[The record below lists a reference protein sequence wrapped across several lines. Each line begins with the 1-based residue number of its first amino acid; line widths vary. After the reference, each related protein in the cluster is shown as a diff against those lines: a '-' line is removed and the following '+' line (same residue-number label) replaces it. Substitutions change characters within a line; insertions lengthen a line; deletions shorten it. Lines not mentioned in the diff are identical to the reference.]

1 MSHEQKWKF
10 STHNLSLCGLATNL
24 LSSHYANCRE
34 TQKTHEQE
42 EITGMTTKPRFSAR
56 FRVAI
61 PSNLS
66 PLLPSAPTVENQ
78 NTKRTNANVNCRS
91 CLRRITHEET
101 EFSTQSILRAMDK
114 FVKAVNV
121 MDETILVPSR
131 LMDLKISDEASGKEL
146 NKSRRRLAKELNNT
160 DLYSVYSMING
171 VKNELLWG
179 QPGAVQADAS
189 NNTSAD
195 DNVVKGHIRRPSTVS
210 VASTSSAVSTTS
222 DTDSETGI
230 ENDIGS
236 ESEDYTQ
243 VVSDK
248 FRHHLHGLFHCLDHM
263 TEAASYLTARYQ
275 IDIGGTV

>member
-1 MSHEQKWKF
+1 
-10 STHNLSLCGLATNL
+10 
-24 LSSHYANCRE
+24 
-34 TQKTHEQE
+34 
-42 EITGMTTKPRFSAR
+42 
-56 FRVAI
+56 
-61 PSNLS
+61 
-66 PLLPSAPTVENQ
+66 
-78 NTKRTNANVNCRS
+78 
-91 CLRRITHEET
+91 LRRITCPEET
-101 EFSTQSILRAMDK
+101 EFSAQSILRAMDK

-131 LMDLKISDEASGKEL
+131 LMDLKISDEMSGKEL
-146 NKSRRRLAKELNNT
+146 AKSRRRLAKDLNNT
-160 DLYSVYSMING
+160 DLYSVYNMINS

-179 QPGAVQADAS
+179 QPAS
-189 NNTSAD
+189 AAATED
-195 DNVVKGHIRRPSTVS
+195 DTPGQVVKGHIRRPSTVS

-243 VVSDK
+243 AVSDK
-248 FRHHLHGLFHCLDHM
+248 FKHHLHGLFHCLDHM